1 VEEHHH
7 RVRRPSGRIALREV
21 HREGPLDGIAA
32 RISDEC
38 GAVNRLDVEATARH
52 GEQVA

>member
-7 RVRRPSGRIALREV
+7 RVRRSSGGIALREV
-21 HREGPLDGIAA
+21 DRARPLDRIPA
-32 RISDEC
+32 RISDEG

-52 GEQVA
+52 GEQFA